1 MQTNKYILNK
11 LSFEQIHGIS
21 WDTIKFTQKLITTE
35 MNSSSDNP
43 LILIDSEDVVSGGNA
58 HGEYPAKV
66 LDCWRIN

>member
-1 MQTNKYILNK
+1 
-11 LSFEQIHGIS
+11 
-21 WDTIKFTQKLITTE
+21 LITTE